1 MEEHSK
7 SGFSELARQAS
18 LQPKEAL
25 LEIKNPKQTLYAG
38 VPKETT
44 FQEHRVA
51 LTPSSVN
58 LLVNNGIEVWIETGA
73 GKEAKFS
80 DKEYSDAGAKICY
93 SREEVYKAD
102 IIVKVEPPSD
112 EEIQLLQNKQLLISA
127 IQLNSRSE
135 KYIRSLMDKKIT
147 AIAFE
152 FLKSSDGIY
161 PIVRS
166 MSEIAGTS
174 AISVASEYLCST
186 REGKGEMLGGV
197 TGIPPTEVVIIGA
210 GTVGEYAARA
220 AIGMGAHVKVFDNSL
235 DKLRRIQNNL
245 GIKIFTSLLHPKI
258 LQKALLSADLA
269 IGCLWSEDG
278 RSPTIVS
285 EEIVAKMKPLS
296 VIVDICID
304 QGGCFET
311 SELTNHHKPTFLKY
325 DVIHYCVPNITSRV
339 CRTASYALSNTL
351 TPLLL
356 DIAESGSISNFI
368 WENQPVR
375 NGIYI
380 YKGNLTNKHI
390 GKRLN
395 IYHKDIDLLIAA
407 HA

>member
-1 MEEHSK
+1 
-7 SGFSELARQAS
+7 
-18 LQPKEAL
+18 
-25 LEIKNPKQTLYAG
+25 
-38 VPKETT
+38 
-44 FQEHRVA
+44 VA

-58 LLVNNGIEVWIETGA
+58 LLVNNGNEVWIETNA

-80 DKEYSDAGAKICY
+80 DKDFSDAGARICY

-102 IIVKVEPPSD
+102 IIVKVEPPTE
-112 EEIQLLQNKQLLISA
+112 EEIMFLQAKQLLISA
-127 IQLNSRSE
+127 IQLNSKSD

-152 FLKSSDGIY
+152 FLKSKDGIY

-166 MSEIAGTS
+166 MSEIAGTTS
-174 AISVASEYLCST
+174 ISVASEYLCST
-186 REGKGEMLGGV
+186 RGGKGEMLGGV

-220 AIGMGAHVKVFDNSL
+220 ALGKGAAVKIFDNSL
-235 DKLRRIQNNL
+235 EKLRRVQNNL
-245 GIKIFTSLLHPKI
+245 GVKIFTSLLHPKI
-258 LQKALLSADLA
+258 LQKALLTADVAL
-269 IGCLWSEDG
+269 GCMWSEDG
-278 RSPTIVS
+278 RSLTVVS
-285 EEIVAKMKPLS
+285 EEMVTKMKPLS
-296 VIVDICID
+296 VIIDICID

-311 SELTNHHKPTFLKY
+311 SEITNHLKPTFIKH

-339 CRTASYALSNTL
+339 CRTASYALSNVL
-351 TPLLL
+351 APLLL
-356 DIAESGSISNFI
+356 GIAEAGSVANFI
-368 WENQPVR
+368 WENQSVR

-407 HA
+407 HS

>member
-1 MEEHSK
+1 MEELSK

-18 LQPKEAL
+18 MQPKEAL
-25 LEIKNPKQTLYAG
+25 AETKKPNQTLYIG
-38 VPKETT
+38 VPKECTL
-44 FQEHRVA
+44 QESRVA

-58 LLVNNGIEVWIETGA
+58 LLVNNGNEVWIETNA
-73 GKEAKFS
+73 GKEARFT

-102 IIVKVEPPSD
+102 AIVKVEPLSD
-112 EEIQLLQNKQLLISA
+112 EEIQMMRPHQLLISA
-127 IQLNSRSE
+127 IQLSNKSD
-135 KYIRSLMDKKIT
+135 KYIRSLMEKKIT

-152 FLKSSDGIY
+152 YLKSEDDIY

-166 MSEIAGTS
+166 MSEIGGTS

-186 REGKGEMLGGV
+186 RGGKGEMLGGV
-197 TGIPPTEVVIIGA
+197 TGIPPTEIVIIGA

-220 AIGMGAHVKVFDNSL
+220 ALGVGATVKVFDNSL
-235 DKLRRIQNNL
+235 EKLRKLQNNL
-245 GIKIFTSLLHPKI
+245 GVKLFTSLLHPKI
-258 LQKALLSADLA
+258 LQKAISTADVA
-269 IGCLWSEDG
+269 IGCLWSEEG
-278 RSPTIVS
+278 RSPAVVT
-285 EEIVAKMKPLS
+285 EEMVTQMKPMS
-296 VIVDICID
+296 VIVDVCID

-311 SELTNHHKPTFLKY
+311 SELTTHQHPTFIKHE
-325 DVIHYCVPNITSRV
+325 VIHYCVPNISSRV
-339 CRTASYALSNTL
+339 SRTASYALSNIL
-351 TPLLL
+351 TPILL
-356 DIAESGSISNFI
+356 DISESGSITNYI
-368 WENQPVR
+368 WEHQYSR
-375 NGIYI
+375 SGIYI